1 MLDIVTYALDYSGSP
16 GPSERLEIK
25 MKIISPFKD
34 YYDWVAGKYG
44 GGDPRLVYKRTKI
57 EGKNIK
63 DRFMR
68 NIGYSNMYLLSALNT
83 DRRRQGKSM
92 YTFNVLIFCGRQYL
106 VVEAGGVTNIFSE
119 EKHPDLWKN
128 LNRTSRGIASPLVN
142 PPSIDFYLG
151 KQTQFA
157 ENLCKRYDQP
167 VLLLIDYLGTAVS
180 NRIPVLQD
188 IGFGSIMS
196 AEQCY
201 QEISHFL
208 GNVLRE
214 NPDTKPPIQV
224 DDKYKIIGAGFDT
237 KTSFRHRK

>member
-1 MLDIVTYALDYSGSP
+1 
-16 GPSERLEIK
+16 

-57 EGKNIK
+57 QGQNTK
-63 DRFMR
+63 DHVIYDIVSGRS
-68 NIGYSNMYLLSALNT
+68 YELSSLNAN
-83 DRRRQGKSM
+83 RYRLGKST
-92 YTFNVLIFCGRQYL
+92 YSFNILIFCGRQYL
-106 VVEAGGVTNIFSE
+106 VVKIDGATNILSE
-119 EKHPDLWKN
+119 EKHPDLWKI
-128 LNRTSRGIASPLVN
+128 LNKPSKGIASLLVKHT
-142 PPSIDFYLG
+142 SIDFYLG

-157 ENLCKRYDQP
+157 ENLCKQYDQP
-167 VLLLIDYLGTAVS
+167 VLLIVDDLGAVVS

-188 IGFGSIMS
+188 VGFASIMS

-214 NPDTKPPIQV
+214 NPDTKPPVEI

>member
-1 MLDIVTYALDYSGSP
+1 
-16 GPSERLEIK
+16 

-57 EGKNIK
+57 EGKNTKNRSMHDIVSGRLYQLSTLNA
-63 DRFMR
+63 DR
-68 NIGYSNMYLLSALNT
+68 Y
-83 DRRRQGKSM
+83 RQGKST
-92 YTFNVLIFCGRQYL
+92 YNFNVLIFCGRQYL
-106 VVEAGGVTNIFSE
+106 VVKVGGVTNILSE
-119 EKHPDLWKN
+119 EKHPDLWEI
-128 LNRTSRGIASPLVN
+128 LNRTPKGIASLLVKHT
-142 PPSIDFYLG
+142 PIDFYLG

-157 ENLCKRYDQP
+157 ENLCKQYNQP
-167 VLLLIDYLGTAVS
+167 VLLIVDDLGAMVS

-188 IGFGSIMS
+188 VGFASIMS

-214 NPDTKPPIQV
+214 NPDTKPPVEI

>member
-1 MLDIVTYALDYSGSP
+1 
-16 GPSERLEIK
+16 

-44 GGDPRLVYKRTKI
+44 GGDPRLVYKRTNI

-63 DRFMR
+63 DRFWR
-68 NIGYSNMYLLSALNT
+68 DIVSGRSYPLSTLNV
-83 DRRRQGKSM
+83 DRYRQGKSM
-92 YTFNVLIFCGRQYL
+92 YAFNVLIFCGRQYL
-106 VVEAGGVTNIFSE
+106 VVNVGGVTNILSE
-119 EKHPDLWKN
+119 EKHPDLWEI
-128 LNRTSRGIASPLVN
+128 LNRTPKGIASLLVEHT
-142 PPSIDFYLG
+142 SIDFYLG

-157 ENLCKRYDQP
+157 ENLCKQYDQP
-167 VLLLIDYLGTAVS
+167 VLLIGDELGPMVS

-188 IGFGSIMS
+188 VGFASIMS

>member
-1 MLDIVTYALDYSGSP
+1 
-16 GPSERLEIK
+16 

-57 EGKNIK
+57 DGKNIENCFIRVIISGRSYDLSTLNA
-63 DRFMR
+63 DR
-68 NIGYSNMYLLSALNT
+68 Y
-83 DRRRQGKSM
+83 RRGKST
-92 YTFNVLIFCGRQYL
+92 YNFNFLIFCGRQYL
-106 VVEAGGVTNIFSE
+106 VVKNGDATNILSE
-119 EKHPDLWKN
+119 DKHPDLWEI
-128 LNRTSRGIASPLVN
+128 LNRTPKRIASLLAN
-142 PPSIDFYLG
+142 PTSIDFYFG

-157 ENLCKRYDQP
+157 ENLCKQYDQP
-167 VLLLIDYLGTAVS
+167 VLLIVDGGMVS

-188 IGFGSIMS
+188 VGFASIMS

>member
-1 MLDIVTYALDYSGSP
+1 
-16 GPSERLEIK
+16 

-34 YYDWVAGKYG
+34 YYDWIAGKYG
-44 GGDPRLVYKRTKI
+44 GGDPRLIYKRTKI
-57 EGKNIK
+57 QGQDTK
-63 DRFMR
+63 DRVIYDIVSGR
-68 NIGYSNMYLLSALNT
+68 SYELSSLNAN
-83 DRRRQGKSM
+83 RYRLGKST
-92 YTFNVLIFCGRQYL
+92 YSFNILIFCGRQYL
-106 VVEAGGVTNIFSE
+106 VVKIDGATNILSE
-119 EKHPDLWKN
+119 EKHPDLWQM
-128 LNRTSRGIASPLVN
+128 LNKTLKGITSLSLKST
-142 PPSIDFYLG
+142 SIDFYLG

-157 ENLCKRYDQP
+157 ENLCKQYDQP
-167 VLLLIDYLGTAVS
+167 VLLIVDDLGAMVN

-188 IGFGSIMS
+188 VGFASIMS

-214 NPDTKPPIQV
+214 NPDTKPPVEI

>member
-1 MLDIVTYALDYSGSP
+1 
-16 GPSERLEIK
+16 

-57 EGKNIK
+57 EGKNTK
-63 DRFMR
+63 DRAWHDIVSGR
-68 NIGYSNMYLLSALNT
+68 WYPLSTINA
-83 DRRRQGKSM
+83 DRYRQGKSM
-92 YTFNVLIFCGRQYL
+92 YGFNVLIFCGRQYL
-106 VVEAGGVTNIFSE
+106 VVKIDGATNIFSE
-119 EKHPDLWKN
+119 EKHPDLWEI
-128 LNRTSRGIASPLVN
+128 LNRTPKGIASLLVEHT
-142 PPSIDFYLG
+142 SIDFYLG

-157 ENLCKRYDQP
+157 ENLCKQYDQP
-167 VLLLIDYLGTAVS
+167 VLLIVDNLGATVS

-188 IGFGSIMS
+188 VGFASVMS

-214 NPDTKPPIQV
+214 SPDTKPPVEIN
-224 DDKYKIIGAGFDT
+224 DKYKIIGAGFDT